1 MIKNVVINFKLLYTN
16 LLIAPSM
23 ETMKG
28 LSRCYDPDSA
38 AGGSVAT
45 GRATLA
51 GKVDGEP
58 RTTLEHVL
66 GNQGLLISV
75 TPIILS

>member
-1 MIKNVVINFKLLYTN
+1 MDCN
-16 LLIAPSM
+16 LDAI
-23 ETMKG
+23 KG
-28 LSRCYDPDSA
+28 LSRCYDPDIDA
-38 AGGSVAT
+38 DGSVAT